1 MPEAC
6 QLGSVVVVFV
16 VFVDEL
22 PVAVVA
28 LRYSRAV
35 KLTSKVGVDPDQRN
49 VPFSVPR
56 NQLTRRRDL
65 SDGPRLAN
73 RHIL

>member
-1 MPEAC
+1 MPEAR

-16 VFVDEL
+16 VFVDEF

-35 KLTSKVGVDPDQRN
+35 KLTSEVGVDPEQRN
-49 VPFSVPR
+49 VPFFSAMETVNMSSR
-56 NQLTRRRDL
+56 FE
-65 SDGPRLAN
+65 
-73 RHIL
+73 